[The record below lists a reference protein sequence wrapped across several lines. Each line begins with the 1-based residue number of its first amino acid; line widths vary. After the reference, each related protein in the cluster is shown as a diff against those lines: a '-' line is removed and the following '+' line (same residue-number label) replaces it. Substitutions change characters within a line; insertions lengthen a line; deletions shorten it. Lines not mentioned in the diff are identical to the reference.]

1 MAEAKVS
8 KKQQACVHR
17 YVKAHYDRIELNL
30 PKGYKERITAVAEA
44 NGESVN
50 AYIKRLIDADLG
62 NQAEE

>member
-1 MAEAKVS
+1 MAETKVS

-30 PKGYKERITAVAEA
+30 PKGYKERIADYAKA
-44 NGESVN
+44 HGESVN
-50 AYIKRLIDADLG
+50 GLVKRLIDAEIG